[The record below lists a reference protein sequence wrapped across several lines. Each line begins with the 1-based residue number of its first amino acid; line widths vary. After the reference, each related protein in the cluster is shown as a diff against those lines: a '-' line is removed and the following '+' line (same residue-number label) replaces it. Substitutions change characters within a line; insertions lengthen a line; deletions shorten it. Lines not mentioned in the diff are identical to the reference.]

1 MRDRVKP
8 DILNDLVK
16 PDLPSLK
23 TNGAFMP
30 ITAIPTIAVFP
41 EEKLTQ
47 EQKIEKWVWQ
57 YCRSLENNYENYH
70 VSMAANY
77 TSDYSKKQL
86 EDVKNGTANLMK
98 FRMESGRKYWKIIQQ
113 DYDTF
118 RDRNEYRD
126 GGVHA
131 FVNKKT
137 GEVYKPASWKSPH
150 TKYVRF
156 DLRIIND
163 RAKLHDPN
171 FTGWAGGYLYL
182 R

>member
-1 MRDRVKP
+1 MQTKP
-8 DILNDLVK
+8 V
-16 PDLPSLK
+16 
-23 TNGAFMP
+23 
-30 ITAIPTIAVFP
+30 PTIAVVP
-41 EEKLTQ
+41 EEILSLS
-47 EQKIEKWVWQ
+47 EKIEKWVWR
-57 YCRSLENNYENYH
+57 YCRTLEENYELRYPN
-70 VSMAANY
+70 S
-77 TSDYSKKQL
+77 SDPVTFS
-86 EDVKNGTANLMK
+86 
-98 FRMESGRKYWKIIQQ
+98 MESGRKYWKIIQQ

-137 GEVYKPASWKSPH
+137 GEVYKPASWKSPA
-150 TKYVRF
+150 KYVRF
-156 DLRIIND
+156 DLRIIID